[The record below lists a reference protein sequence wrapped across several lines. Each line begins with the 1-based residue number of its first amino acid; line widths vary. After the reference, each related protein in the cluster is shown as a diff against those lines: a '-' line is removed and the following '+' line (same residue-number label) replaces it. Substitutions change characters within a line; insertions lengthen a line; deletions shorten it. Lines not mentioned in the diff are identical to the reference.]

1 MASEDKYSFKGAL
14 SMIIRHSL
22 KILAEESVSGAVVGI
37 HNYRARMDATIEK
50 YEQTHRNYFANIF
63 KEYKESILKGYEFD
77 QWLLE
82 NDVKVVFGSENP
94 EASHKGFIPLSKV
107 YEAAKECVKKAKTQ
121 DDQLIIYPQIFQL
134 HLYRIFHSIR
144 DDETYADVFE
154 NDETR
159 DSIAQHMRILE
170 ADLKSGIIGESNIKA
185 SNLQFPGNIPANLDP
200 TEALQ
205 SMMNDPALDNIFSM
219 VTNTFAQS
227 GMIPQEEL
235 SKISVNDIRKQ
246 FNSILGSDVL
256 KKTFQTMNQTMSQ
269 AKSPEEAMRLS
280 MGMMNDPKL
289 IEEFAKA
296 QATPSEASSSEPD
309 TSNPE

>member
-1 MASEDKYSFKGAL
+1 MSTEEKYSFKGAL
-14 SMIIRHSL
+14 SMLIRHSL
-22 KILAEESVSGAVVGI
+22 KILAEESVPGAVVGI

-50 YEQTHRNYFANIF
+50 YEQTHRNYFANMF
-63 KEYKESILKGYEFD
+63 KEHKESILKGYEFD

-82 NDVKVVFGSENP
+82 NEVSVIFGSENP
-94 EASHKGFIPLSKV
+94 EASHKGVIPLSKV
-107 YEAAKECVKKAKTQ
+107 YQAAKECVKKAKTQ
-121 DDQLIIYPQIFQL
+121 EDQLILYPQIFQL
-134 HLYRIFHSIR
+134 HLYRIFHSLR
-144 DDETYADVFE
+144 EDEHYSEIFDSE
-154 NDETR
+154 ETR
-159 DSIAQHMRILE
+159 DSVVQHMRILE
-170 ADLKSGIIGESNIKA
+170 TDLKSGTIGETNIKT
-185 SNLQFPGNIPANLDP
+185 SGLQFPGNIPSNLDP

-269 AKSPEEAMRLS
+269 AKTPEEAMRLS

-296 QATPSEASSSEPD
+296 VPSSSSEAESTD
-309 TSNPE
+309 

>member
-1 MASEDKYSFKGAL
+1 MSTEDKYSFKGAL
-14 SMIIRHSL
+14 SMLIRHSL
-22 KILAEESVSGAVVGI
+22 KILAEESVTGAVVGI

-63 KEYKESILKGYEFD
+63 KDHKESILKGYEFD

-82 NDVKVVFGSENP
+82 NEVSVVFGSENP

-107 YEAAKECVKKAKTQ
+107 YQAAKECVKKAKTQ
-121 DDQLIIYPQIFQL
+121 EDQLILYPQIFQL
-134 HLYRIFHSIR
+134 HIYRIFHSLR
-144 DDETYADVFE
+144 EDENYSEIFDSE
-154 NDETR
+154 ETR

-170 ADLKSGIIGESNIKA
+170 TDLKSGSIGESNIKG
-185 SNLQFPGNIPANLDP
+185 SGLQFPGNIPSNLDP

-256 KKTFQTMNQTMSQ
+256 KKTFQNMNQTMSQ
-269 AKSPEEAMRLS
+269 AKTPEEAMRLS

-296 QATPSEASSSEPD
+296 TPSSESEKTD
-309 TSNPE
+309 